1 MLQELI
7 AHKEGKYTS
16 ITHGGWDGNV
26 TNVTNKAPSFN
37 GSSQEVQ
44 VADDGDIGE
53 EGLLGVVCTHEESF
67 KRPRLAGTEDTA
79 WARNRVGEMQGENR
93 KQYTLN

>member
-7 AHKEGKYTS
+7 AHKGGKYTS
-16 ITHGGWDGNV
+16 ITHGGCDGNV

-37 GSSQEVQ
+37 GSSKEVQ
-44 VADDGDIGE
+44 VADDGDTGE
-53 EGLLGVVCTHEESF
+53 EGLLGVVCTYEEGF